1 MIRHGRNPSE
11 AEIQKEIVQMV
22 KEVAKDAEPSL
33 RQQRDKENRKRQER
47 RLKQMQGKEK
57 PKRGRPK
64 QTGPDCLRTRMIEV
78 LRGGIQS
85 VAVLS
90 ETLGADYK
98 TVYSQMTRLKK
109 EGLVVSPLRG
119 VYALAGATVQAPAV
133 SKAPAATNPVE
144 AIPEP
149 AQAITVSALDPLQQ
163 AIDAAKAKLKPG
175 TSKLDIETAMNRA
188 FHDITTEYFALRSDL
203 DAGDFEEFRAK
214 WYGVPFTPKPKPN
227 GDVFNSDMRGITG
240 GVREMNDISA
250 LDYRSPMKEVA
261 ASVFA
266 SAYSTWM
273 VSDDTPSW
281 MKKGR

>member
-1 MIRHGRNPSE
+1 
-11 AEIQKEIVQMV
+11 
-22 KEVAKDAEPSL
+22 
-33 RQQRDKENRKRQER
+33 
-47 RLKQMQGKEK
+47 
-57 PKRGRPK
+57 
-64 QTGPDCLRTRMIEV
+64 MIEV

-90 ETLGADYK
+90 ETLGAEYK

-119 VYALAGATVQAPAV
+119 VYALAGAAVQAPAV
-133 SKAPAATNPVE
+133 SKAPAPRPTVTKPVE
-144 AIPEP
+144 AIPEL

-175 TSKLDIETAMNRA
+175 TSKLDIEIKMNRT

-214 WYGVPFTPKPKPN
+214 WYGVPITPKPKSN
-227 GDVFNSDMRGITG
+227 VDVFNSDMRGITE
-240 GVREMNDISA
+240 GVREMNDIPT
-250 LDYRSPMKEVA
+250 LDYRSPMEEVA
-261 ASVFA
+261 ASAFA
-266 SAYSTWM
+266 SADSTWM